1 MAYDV
6 LDIARYVINYTNNRN
21 SKISNLQLQ
30 KIIYYI
36 QAAFLVIKDEPCFE
50 EDIVNWSYGPV
61 VQEVYNEYRDNGN
74 SSIPYQ
80 KQYTILDFN
89 KESGDIEFVRKKFDE
104 SKICNDDKVIINKIV
119 DNYSEKDAFELVRK
133 THREDPWK
141 LSDRNSIIK
150 KEDIK
155 KYYKLYPDKLYN

>member
-36 QAAFLVIKDEPCFE
+36 QAAFLVIKDEPCFA
-50 EDIVNWSYGPV
+50 EDILNWSYGPV

-80 KQYTILDFN
+80 KQYIILDFN
-89 KESGDIEFVRKKFDE
+89 KESGDIEFVRKEFDE